1 MVSGLKHLPRFLAGL
16 VCAGALGLAGAAEP
30 ASVGAVVSLPDPT
43 RPPAEF
49 LPAAN
54 DVAGA
59 LDQSVLYSASGLQ
72 AVILN
77 KNGKPRAV
85 INGETVVLGGKVGEA
100 RLVSLTESEA
110 VLQGPNGREI
120 LRMTPGIEKKMTLTR
135 KTERGPKRSAG
146 KKTSAKSKTKLKR
159 TR

>member
-1 MVSGLKHLPRFLAGL
+1 MVSGLRFLPYFL
-16 VCAGALGLAGAAEP
+16 VSLICLGSLAGANAAEP
-30 ASVGAVVSLPDPT
+30 AAGGAISSLPDPT

-49 LPAAN
+49 LQ
-54 DVAGA
+54 AGSGA
-59 LDQSVLYSASGLQ
+59 SDAQDQKALYSASGLQ

-85 INGETVVLGGKVGEA
+85 INGETVALGGKVGEA

-110 VLQGPNGREI
+110 VLQGPNGREV
-120 LRMTPGIEKKMTLTR
+120 LRMTPGIEKKITLTR
-135 KTERGPKRSAG
+135 KTERGAKRSTG
-146 KKTSAKSKTKLKR
+146 KKPSAKSKTKLKR